1 METRGVPF
9 VFGGVKNVNDCKTSA
24 EVIKK
29 AGLDWSVRKA
39 EIFAKILNT
48 QSVCP
53 GGIYDGANAYNPV
66 DNMFATYR
74 DDTGAPLGIVKGRY
88 EPVQNIDAFKFFDDA
103 IGKDEAIWQTAG
115 ALDGGSRVFVSAKLP
130 NTITING
137 DPVDNYLVFLT
148 SHDGST
154 GVKIMLTPVRI
165 FCQNCLNAAIR
176 NADSYIS
183 YRHTRSVHKNIDIA
197 HEILGICNDKIKN
210 LQLMYDLL
218 GKKEMSDAAAQ
229 EAFCDLI
236 LTEAEINALKDT
248 GHTKF
253 EIVNR
258 NYRAIND
265 SGISMKKVNTISGI
279 NDYYYNGI
287 AQNEIVGTA
296 WGVYNAVTG
305 YYSNVDNVSG
315 QKRFDSLLFGDK
327 ATKIKSFSDYL
338 LEV

>member
-1 METRGVPF
+1 METRGMPF
-9 VFGGVKNVNDCKTSA
+9 VFGGVKNVDDCKTA
-24 EVIKK
+24 EEVIEK
-29 AGLDWSVRKA
+29 AGLNWDVRKA
-39 EIFAKILNT
+39 EIFARIPNAKTI
-48 QSVCP
+48 CP
-53 GGIYDGANAYNPV
+53 GGIFTNSGAYNPV
-66 DNMFATYR
+66 ENMYATYR
-74 DDTGAPLGIVKGRY
+74 SDTGQPLGIVKGRY
-88 EPVQNIDAFKFFDDA
+88 EPVQNRDAFKFFNDA
-103 IGKDEAIWQTAG
+103 IGKNEAIWQTAG
-115 ALDGGSRVFVSAKLP
+115 CCDGGSRVFVSAKLP

-137 DPVDNYLVFLT
+137 DPVDNYLVFVT

-154 GVKIMLTPVRI
+154 GVKIMLTPIRI
-165 FCQNCLNAAIR
+165 FCQNCLNAAVK

-183 YRHTRSVHKNIDIA
+183 YRHTKSVHKNIDLA
-197 HEILGICNDKIKN
+197 HEILGICNTKIKN
-210 LQLMYDLL
+210 LQLVYDLL
-218 GKKEMSDAAAQ
+218 GKKEMSDSKAQ

-236 LTEAEINALKDT
+236 LTDAEVQQLADT

-265 SGISMKKVNTISGI
+265 SGISMKKVNTISNL

-287 AQNEIVGTA
+287 AQKEIVGTA

-305 YYSNVDNVSG
+305 YYSNVDNVEG

-327 ATKIKSFSDYL
+327 ANKIKAFSDYL